1 MNKSIISALIFA
13 CLTLSISFSVVIMF
27 LFFGYRSSHE
37 VFVNCCCS
45 KICEEKDFID
55 EDIVFDE
62 EEYILEE
69 EKEKQIQSLGLFTIT
84 AYCPCEKC
92 CGNWSDGI
100 TATGTKATQGET
112 IAVDPSIIE
121 LGSIVYF
128 DGIDGFGGYVAEDTG
143 GAINGNRI
151 DLFFDD
157 HQEALE
163 WGIKEL
169 EVFEI
174 VEG

>member
-13 CLTLSISFSVVIMF
+13 CFTLSISFSAVIMF
-27 LFFGYRSSHE
+27 LFFGYVGSRE
-37 VFVNCCCS
+37 VAVNCCCS
-45 KICEEKDFID
+45 KTCEEKDFVD
-55 EDIVFDE
+55 EDIVFGE

-69 EKEKQIQSLGLFTIT
+69 EKEKQLHSLGLFTIT

-92 CGNWSDGI
+92 CGDWSDGI
-100 TATGTKATQGET
+100 TATGAKATQGKT

-174 VEG
+174 VDD